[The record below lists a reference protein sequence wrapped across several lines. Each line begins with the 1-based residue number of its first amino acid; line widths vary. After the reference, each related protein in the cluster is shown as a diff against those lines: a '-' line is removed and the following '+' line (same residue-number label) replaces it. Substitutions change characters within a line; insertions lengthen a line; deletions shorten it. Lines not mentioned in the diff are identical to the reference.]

1 MAPELYSDEAGPM
14 SALMFSMNVSGRKES
29 EFPARRSEMMG
40 TRNLSP
46 DTRTTETSHAVTLEE
61 PTLTVACNTG

>member
-1 MAPELYSDEAGPM
+1 MAPEPYSDEAGPM

-40 TRNLSP
+40 TPEISVLMRERLKP
-46 DTRTTETSHAVTLEE
+46 LM
-61 PTLTVACNTG
+61 L